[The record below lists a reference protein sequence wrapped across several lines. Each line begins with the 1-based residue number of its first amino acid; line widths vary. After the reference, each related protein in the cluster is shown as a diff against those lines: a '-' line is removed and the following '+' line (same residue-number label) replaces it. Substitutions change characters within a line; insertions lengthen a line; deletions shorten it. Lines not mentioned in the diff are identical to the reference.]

1 MFALYKKEL
10 AGFFSS
16 VIGYL
21 TIVVFLVMSGLMLW
35 VFRSNFNVLDYGFAD
50 MDGLFLIGPFL
61 YLFLIPAITM
71 RMLSEERRVGTIEW
85 LLTKPVSEWQL
96 VWSKFLAGITLV
108 LISLL
113 PTLVCYIS
121 IYLLGNPIGNI
132 DSGSVAG
139 SYLGLMLLGCAFVAI
154 GLFSSA
160 LTSNQIVSFIIA
172 AVLCAFCYLGFES
185 LYNMNPL
192 GGGLWVKWLGLRHHY
207 ESMSRGVIDTR
218 DVVYFASVV
227 VIFLML
233 TRLVLQSRKWSGWQ
247 KEQRR
252 QLRRSHWI
260 EWGAALLI
268 ILAVNI
274 IGQFLFGR
282 IDLTAEHRYTLSKS
296 TKKMLRDLEEP
307 VLFRVYL
314 EGDFPSDFKRLQNE
328 TKEMLNQFRA
338 YSRYVDYEFI
348 NPNDFETKE
357 ERIVF
362 YQKLMSKGI
371 RPTQVQSDNADGT
384 TTQVLIPAA
393 DVIYQGRETS
403 VELLQNQKYVSEEEL
418 INNSIQNLEYL
429 LGSAI
434 RGLARSV
441 RPTIGFTIGHGELN
455 GPALYDL
462 QMSLQQFYNLDTVR
476 LNGNINALTA
486 RVQEADS
493 SFRFYNRYDLLVVAK
508 PTQPFDEKDQYLLDQ
523 YIMYG
528 GKVLWLV
535 DALGADLDSLAERPE
550 FIAVRLPLGL
560 DEMFFSYGFRLNP
573 NLVMD
578 IQCRPIP
585 IAVGMVGDKP
595 QFRFCPWFYFPDLIP
610 TSQHPIVRNL
620 DIIKSDFASTLDPID
635 QEGITQTVLL
645 TTSEY
650 ARVKNAPA
658 IVELADA
665 QAEPDQRLYNRSNL
679 PVAMLIEGTFHSMW
693 RNRLAPEFTT
703 LPAMGYR
710 TESDDNKMIVIADGD
725 IIKNRYNAQEGLG
738 YPLGYDHY
746 TQTQYANK
754 IFLQNAIDYLIGEE
768 GMMASRARSI
778 KLRKLDAVKIR
789 EQRSRY
795 QWLNLLIPSA
805 LILAAGG
812 VIVLSRRRRYTQH

>member
-10 AGFFSS
+10 SGFFSS

-21 TIVVFLVMSGLMLW
+21 TIIVFLIMSGLMLW

-113 PTLVCYIS
+113 PTLICYVS

-139 SYLGLMLLGCAFVAI
+139 SYLGLLLLGCAFVAI
-154 GLFSSA
+154 GIFSSA
-160 LTSNQIVSFIIA
+160 LTANQIVSFIIA
-172 AVLCAFCYLGFES
+172 AVLCAFCYLGFDS
-185 LYNMNPL
+185 LYNIHPL

-207 ESMSRGVIDTR
+207 DSMSRGVIDTR

-227 VIFLML
+227 IIFLML

-252 QLRRSHWI
+252 QLRRSNWI

-268 ILAVNI
+268 IVAVNT
-274 IGQFLFGR
+274 IGQFFFGR

-357 ERIVF
+357 ERVVF

-384 TTQVLIPAA
+384 TTQVLVPAA

-441 RPTIGFTIGHGELN
+441 KPSIGFTIGHGELS

-508 PTQPFDEKDQYLLDQ
+508 PTQTFDEKDLYLLDQ
-523 YIMYG
+523 YVMYG

-535 DALGADLDSLAERPE
+535 DAMGADLDSLAARPE
-550 FIAVRLPLGL
+550 FISVRLPLGL

-635 QEGITQTVLL
+635 QEGLSQTVLL

-658 IVELADA
+658 IVELSEA
-665 QAEPDQRLYNRSNL
+665 QTEPDQRLYNRSNL

-703 LPAMGYR
+703 LPAMGFR
-710 TESDDNKMIVIADGD
+710 TESDENKMIVIADGD
-725 IIKNRYNAQEGLG
+725 IIKNRYNVQEGLG

-754 IFLQNAIDYLIGEE
+754 VFLQNAVDYLIGEE
-768 GMMASRARSI
+768 GMMASRSRSI
-778 KLRKLDAVKIR
+778 KLRKLDAVKLR

-795 QWLNLLIPSA
+795 QWINLLVPSA

-812 VIVLSRRRRYTQH
+812 IIVLSRRRRYTQH